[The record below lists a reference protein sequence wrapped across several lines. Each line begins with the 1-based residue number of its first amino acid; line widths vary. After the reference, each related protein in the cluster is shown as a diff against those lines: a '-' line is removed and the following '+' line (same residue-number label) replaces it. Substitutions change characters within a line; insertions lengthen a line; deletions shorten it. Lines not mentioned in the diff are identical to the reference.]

1 MQATIAEAA
10 KILRLSE
17 RTIRRRV
24 QTGELKGKQVSSVG
38 GFAWIIDLPDA
49 ATQGSHQ
56 PGQLDSVSNGEIAAM
71 KALVARLEAQ
81 VSAQQEQLTIKDKQI
96 EQILTA
102 KDRQIDQLITA
113 KDKQIEQ
120 LHVLLQQAQATLP
133 APKGGHSWWRFWT
146 RA

>member
-1 MQATIAEAA
+1 
-10 KILRLSE
+10 
-17 RTIRRRV
+17 
-24 QTGELKGKQVSSVG
+24 
-38 GFAWIIDLPDA
+38 
-49 ATQGSHQ
+49 
-56 PGQLDSVSNGEIAAM
+56 
-71 KALVARLEAQ
+71 LVARLEAQ